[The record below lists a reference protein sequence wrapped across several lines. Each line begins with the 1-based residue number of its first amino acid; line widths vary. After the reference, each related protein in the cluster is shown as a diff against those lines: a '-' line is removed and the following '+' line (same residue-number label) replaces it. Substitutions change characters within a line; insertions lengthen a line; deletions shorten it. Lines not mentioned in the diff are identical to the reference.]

1 MSIPATT
8 WTTAYASALADPAD
22 TPPFLAQPQSFR
34 DQTIRQA
41 VRLRRGGSRL
51 RLVLSNEFGQ
61 TPLVI
66 DTATVSG
73 AQGEPPRTAT
83 LGGSARWEIP
93 PGQTAAS
100 DPVELPVAAG
110 EEIAVSCY
118 VAGTAGPAAFLTSAQ
133 RTGYA
138 APGNQAA
145 RDELA
150 GPDGPDGPQSF
161 SSLYWISRVLTD
173 APADGPVIVAFG
185 DSITRGDGSTVD
197 GEQRYP
203 DHLQA
208 RMLNVGLSSAVVL
221 NTGLS
226 ANRLLLSRVGP
237 PMTER
242 LTRDV
247 LNIGEATHVIMTGGL
262 NDIILPAVFGGPQ
275 PTAGSI
281 SDGLFSLARRA
292 SQQGIQPVLGT
303 ITPILA
309 ARVDAIRADGNE
321 DIRQAVNR
329 AITSQ
334 REWPVADFAAAL
346 ADPGDPT
353 RIAPGYDS
361 GDGLHPSD
369 AGARALADAVDLA
382 ILHQDRAGHR

>member
-1 MSIPATT
+1 MTMSVPATT

-66 DTATVSG
+66 DTATVS
-73 AQGEPPRTAT
+73 AQGKPPVTTT
-83 LGGSARWEIP
+83 LRGSDRWEIP

-110 EEIAVSCY
+110 EEIAVTCY
-118 VAGTAGPAAFLTSAQ
+118 VAGTAGPAAFLPAAQ

-138 APGNQAA
+138 APGDQAA
-145 RDELA
+145 RDQLA
-150 GPDGPDGPQSF
+150 GPDGPQSF
-161 SSLYWISRVLTD
+161 SSLYWITRVLTD
-173 APADGPVIVAFG
+173 APAAGPVIVAFG
-185 DSITRGDGSTVD
+185 DSFTRGDGTTVD
-197 GEQRYP
+197 AEQRYP

-208 RMLNVGLSSAVVL
+208 RMLSVGLDSAVVL

-226 ANRLLLSRVGP
+226 ANRLLLPQVGP

-247 LNIGEATHVIMTGGL
+247 LSIGEATHVIITGGL
-262 NDIILPAVFGGPQ
+262 NDIILPAVFGGPR
-275 PTAGSI
+275 PAAGAI
-281 SDGLFSLARRA
+281 SEGLFSLARRSSAPSPRSSRPA
-292 SQQGIQPVLGT
+292 S
-303 ITPILA
+303 TPSA
-309 ARVDAIRADGNE
+309 PTATTTSAR
-321 DIRQAVNR
+321 
-329 AITSQ
+329 
-334 REWPVADFAAAL
+334 P
-346 ADPGDPT
+346 
-353 RIAPGYDS
+353 
-361 GDGLHPSD
+361 
-369 AGARALADAVDLA
+369 
-382 ILHQDRAGHR
+382 